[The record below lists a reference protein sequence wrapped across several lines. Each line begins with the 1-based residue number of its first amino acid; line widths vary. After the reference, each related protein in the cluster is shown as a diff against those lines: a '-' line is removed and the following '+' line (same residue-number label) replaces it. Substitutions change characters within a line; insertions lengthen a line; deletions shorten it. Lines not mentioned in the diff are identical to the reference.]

1 MVQRRNVIL
10 ISSADGNTM
19 LMCKRRKSPDK
30 GLFSFLGGA
39 IESGEDSTAAAYR
52 ILEAEAGICAK
63 DIQLRHV
70 MDITYYQQDCC
81 LEIYAGRLR
90 GEVKVWGTE
99 NELLWMGLHEDF
111 CNEEVFAGEGNIWY
125 ITEYVKKTTDI
136 LGNKS

>member
-1 MVQRRNVIL
+1 MRRRNVIL

-19 LMCKRRKSPDK
+19 LMCKRHKSPDE

-39 IESGEDSTAAAYR
+39 VEQEEDGAAAAYR
-52 ILEAEAGICAK
+52 ILEAEAGISIKAV
-63 DIQLRHV
+63 QLRHI

-81 LEIYAGRLR
+81 LEIYAGRLC
-90 GEVKVWGTE
+90 GAVKVWGTE

-111 CNEEVFAGEGNIWY
+111 CNGELFAGEGNIWY

-136 LGNKS
+136 FG

>member
-1 MVQRRNVIL
+1 MRRRNVIL

-19 LMCKRRKSPDK
+19 LMCKRHKSPDE

-39 IESGEDSTAAAYR
+39 VEQEEDGAAAAYR
-52 ILEAEAGICAK
+52 ILEAEAGISTKAV
-63 DIQLRHV
+63 QLRHI

-90 GEVKVWGTE
+90 GAVKVWGTE

-111 CNEEVFAGEGNIWY
+111 CNGELFAGEGNIWY

-136 LGNKS
+136 FG